1 LYRSGK
7 EHARVLILVMGSN
20 VLISI
25 A

>member
-1 LYRSGK
+1 LYRSRK